1 MGGCCVH
8 TWSEIDGFLFLL
20 LLFFP
25 QKTGLGYVVLTGFSE
40 TLPLENSY

>member
-8 TWSEIDGFLFLL
+8 TCSEIDGFLFLL
-20 LLFFP
+20 LFSP

-40 TLPLENSY
+40 TLPLKNSY